1 MRAALHAQTG
11 FPMSAYLSATSRLGH
26 AEKPG
31 ESVER
36 RTSIGGRPQLN
47 LAVVLRFSAARKW
60 AAAPV
65 HPEG

>member
-1 MRAALHAQTG
+1 
-11 FPMSAYLSATSRLGH
+11 MSAYLSATSRLGH